1 MKSNKQTRIVCFILK
16 KGKAVRRFYDFVT
29 ADTAMKRKIAITT
42 DSAADVSKE
51 FAAEYDIHVIPM
63 NILLGEGQFK
73 DGIDISAQQM
83 LEKAKKEKTVS
94 KAAPVS
100 AQEYKLVFSALT
112 EKGFDVIHI
121 CPSSKI
127 FPCYENACFAA
138 NAFSNVTVI
147 DSLTVSAGLL
157 LLCLEASRMRLEE
170 KSTDEIVSGIE
181 TLKAQ
186 ISTSFFAEKAD
197 LLYKSGKCTALEKTG
212 TDLFG
217 FYPCIEIADGAITVG
232 EKYKG
237 SVDSARKKYLYEKLE
252 SLGNGGSES
261 VILTVGGLEKRQTDE
276 LCGYIKEVSSA
287 KYVTVTEAGC
297 CMASYCA
304 DGFISL
310 AFKKQLS

>member
-1 MKSNKQTRIVCFILK
+1 MNKQTAIVCLIFSERESSPLLRS
-16 KGKAVRRFYDFVT
+16 ARLPF
-29 ADTAMKRKIAITT
+29 TAMKRKIAITT
-42 DSAADVSKE
+42 DSAADASKAL
-51 FAAEYDIHVIPM
+51 AAEYDLHVIPM
-63 NILLGEGQFK
+63 NILIAEGQFK
-73 DGIDISAQQM
+73 DGIDLTPRQM
-83 LEKAKKEKTVS
+83 LEKAEKDKSVP

-100 AQEYKLVFSALT
+100 VQEYKLVFSALT

-147 DSLTVSAGLL
+147 DSQTVSAGLL

-170 KSTDEIVSGIE
+170 KSTDEIVSGME

-186 ISTSFFAEKAD
+186 ISTSFFAEKAE

-212 TDLFG
+212 AELFG
-217 FYPCIEIADGAITVG
+217 FYPGIEIADGAVTVTG
-232 EKYKG
+232 KYKG
-237 SVDSARKKYLYEKLE
+237 SLHSARKKFLYEKLE
-252 SLGNGGSES
+252 SLGDGGSES
-261 VILTVGGLEKRQTDE
+261 VILAVGGLETSLTDE
-276 LCGYIKEVSSA
+276 LCAYIKEVSSA

-297 CMASYCA
+297 CMASYCQ
-304 DGFISL
+304 DGFIGL